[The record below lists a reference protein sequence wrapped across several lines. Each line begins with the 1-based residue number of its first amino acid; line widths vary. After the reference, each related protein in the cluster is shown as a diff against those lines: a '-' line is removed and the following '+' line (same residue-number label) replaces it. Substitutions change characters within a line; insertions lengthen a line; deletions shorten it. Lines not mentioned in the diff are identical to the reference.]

1 MSGVECAQCGE
12 EPTLEREGQYDLL
25 HVSCGCKGR
34 YVNVKTAL
42 PVEWGNRVVQ

>member
-1 MSGVECAQCGE
+1 MTGLECGKCGQ

-34 YVNVKTAL
+34 YVNVREVL
-42 PVEWGNRVVQ
+42 PERWSQ